1 MPTILP
7 LQAAL
12 EPAGRAHL
20 SAILAAGGVAA
31 IPTESS
37 YALAVSP
44 FHEGALRTLFDTK
57 GRSERKPLLVLIG
70 ALSQLSSLVSDVPPP
85 AELLHHTFWPGPL
98 TIVFPASPSLPAL
111 LTAGT
116 GTIGIRQPALPPLCE
131 LLAHVGP
138 LTGTSANRSGHPPL
152 CRAEDLRVHLGD
164 DVDIIVEAGTTPGGL
179 PSTVIDGRAP
189 VRVLREGAI
198 PRAALRTRL
207 RDGNF
212 ELCP

>member
-1 MPTILP
+1 MPIVLP

-12 EPAGRAHL
+12 EPAGRAQL
-20 SAILAAGGVAA
+20 ADILAAGGMAA

-44 FHEGALRTLFDTK
+44 FHEGALRRLFHAK

-70 ALSQLSSLVSDVPPP
+70 ALSHLSSLVAGVPPA
-85 AELLHHTFWPGPL
+85 AEFLHRAFWPGPL
-98 TIVFPASPSLPAL
+98 TIVFPASPLLPAL

-116 GTIGIRQPALPPLCE
+116 GTIGIRQPDLPQLCE

-138 LTGTSANRSGHPPL
+138 LTGTSANRADHPPL
-152 CRAEDLRVHLGD
+152 CRVEDMRVHLGD
-164 DVDIIVEAGTTPGGL
+164 DVDLIVEAGTTPGGL
-179 PSTVIDGRAP
+179 PSTVIDGRTP
-189 VRVLREGAI
+189 VRVLREGAVSCATL
-198 PRAALRTRL
+198 RACLQ
-207 RDGNF
+207 DGNF